1 MHLPPPVDPLK
12 IVIDENIPFGRE
24 AFGTL
29 AAVVSLPGRAI
40 EPKVVRDAEILV
52 VRSVT
57 QVDAALLQHS
67 AVQFVGTATAGCD
80 HIDRDYLEKNHIL
93 FASAEGANANSVA
106 EYVLAAL
113 LMRARE
119 TETPL
124 RGLSLGIIG
133 VGHIG
138 TRVAE
143 KAAAIGMD
151 IILNDPPLR
160 RKTGFACYRSFKEA
174 CEADF
179 ITLHVPLIQ
188 EGPDTTRNLFDEA
201 AIEKLS
207 PETLVVNTSR
217 GEVVDNAAFLRA
229 VIRERL
235 APPVFD
241 VWENEPAINWAFLR
255 QSGIST
261 PHIAGY
267 SLDGKIAGTRQ
278 IYEALCAAL
287 GVLPAWTSRA
297 SSLPAAPLIELDA
310 ANRDDLDIL
319 SGLTAQAYDLAGD
332 VRRFKAVLT
341 LPFEGRP
348 AAFDQLRKTYPPRRE
363 FQSAQLNVR
372 HAAPALLSQISGLG
386 FKPVSA

>member
-1 MHLPPPVDPLK
+1 MK
-12 IVIDENIPFGRE
+12 IVIDENIPFGKD

-29 AAVVSLPGRAI
+29 AEVVSLPGRAI
-40 EPKVVRDAEILV
+40 GPESVRDAVVLV

-57 QVDAALLQHS
+57 KVDAALLQHS
-67 AVQFVGTATAGCD
+67 AVQFVGTATAGSD
-80 HIDRDYLEKNHIL
+80 HIDRDYLEKKRIL

-106 EYVLAAL
+106 EYVVAAL

-119 TETPL
+119 TGTPL
-124 RGLSLGIIG
+124 RGLSLGIVG

-143 KAAAIGMD
+143 KAAALGME

-160 RKTGFACYRSFKEA
+160 RKTGQVCYRSLKEV

-188 EGPDTTRNLFDEA
+188 EGPDRTLHLFDEA

-229 VIRERL
+229 VIHGRL
-235 APPVFD
+235 PAPVFD

-278 IYEALCAAL
+278 IYETLCAAL
-287 GVLPAWTSRA
+287 GVLPVWTSRA
-297 SSLPAAPLIELDA
+297 SSLPAAPLIQLEA

-319 SGLTAQAYDLAGD
+319 SELTAQAYDLAGD

-341 LPFEGRP
+341 LPFEARP

-363 FQSAQLNVR
+363 FQSAQLTVR
-372 HAAPALLSQISGLG
+372 HATPVLLSQISGLG
-386 FKPVSA
+386 FNPAGA

>member
-1 MHLPPPVDPLK
+1 MK
-12 IVIDENIPFGRE
+12 IVIDENIPFGKE
-24 AFGTL
+24 AFGAL
-29 AAVVSLPGRAI
+29 AEVVSLPGRAI
-40 EPKVVRDAEILV
+40 EPKVLRDAEVLV

-57 QVDAALLQHS
+57 NVDAALLQHS

-106 EYVLAAL
+106 EYVVAAL

-119 TETPL
+119 TGTPL

-138 TRVAE
+138 TRVAK
-143 KAAAIGMD
+143 KAAALGMD
-151 IILNDPPLR
+151 ILLNDPPLR
-160 RKTGFACYRSFKEA
+160 RKTGLACYKSFREA

-179 ITLHVPLIQ
+179 ITLHVPLIL
-188 EGPDTTRNLFDEA
+188 EGPDATRHLFDETAIA
-201 AIEKLS
+201 ALS
-207 PETLVVNTSR
+207 PETVVINTSR

-235 APPVFD
+235 PAPIFD

-255 QSGIST
+255 QAGIFT

-278 IYEALCAAL
+278 IYETFCAAL
-287 GVLPAWTSRA
+287 GVPPTWTPRDSALPG
-297 SSLPAAPLIELDA
+297 APLIPLDA

-319 SGLTAQAYDLAGD
+319 SDLTAQAYDLRGD
-332 VRRFKAVLT
+332 VKRFEAVLA
-341 LPFEGRP
+341 LPFEARP
-348 AAFDQLRKTYPPRRE
+348 EAFDQLRKTYPPRRE
-363 FQSAQLNVR
+363 FQSAQLTVR
-372 HAAPALLSQISGLG
+372 HAAPTLLSQISGLG
-386 FKPVSA
+386 FKPAAV